1 MTEPSTRAKIAVFV
15 SGGGSNLQALI
26 DASKSGML
34 HGEIVLVIS
43 NTSKAYGLVRAEK
56 ENINTFV
63 YKVKNYDSPDLAS
76 DDLFSQLRKHDVEY
90 IALAGYLKLLP
101 QNIVKA
107 FKGKII
113 NIHPALL
120 PKYGGKG
127 MYGMNVHKAVFQ
139 SSSKVSGPT
148 VHFVDEYYDTGG
160 IIAQQCVDISSVNSP
175 EEIAEKVLKEEHK
188 ILPYV
193 IKKIIEGKV
202 IRTDNRVVVLE

>member
-1 MTEPSTRAKIAVFV
+1 MHILNLAVFV
-15 SGGGSNLQALI
+15 SGRGSNLKAILENEDLKNIITIVAVISDKQNCAAFDIAKENNITTFYIGNKEGNISFEKLVSWMKI
-26 DASKSGML
+26 NSVEL
-34 HGEIVLVIS
+34 IVL
-43 NTSKAYGLVRAEK
+43 
-56 ENINTFV
+56 
-63 YKVKNYDSPDLAS
+63 
-76 DDLFSQLRKHDVEY
+76 
-90 IALAGYLKLLP
+90 AGFLKLIP
-101 QNIVKA
+101 SYFVGEFRN
-107 FKGKII
+107 KII

-120 PKYGGKG
+120 PSFGGKG

>member
-1 MTEPSTRAKIAVFV
+1 MLNLAVFV
-15 SGGGSNLQALI
+15 SGRGSNLKAILENEDLKNIITIVAVISDKQNCAAFDIAKENNITTFYIGNKEGNISFEKLVSWMKI
-26 DASKSGML
+26 NSVEL
-34 HGEIVLVIS
+34 IVL
-43 NTSKAYGLVRAEK
+43 
-56 ENINTFV
+56 
-63 YKVKNYDSPDLAS
+63 
-76 DDLFSQLRKHDVEY
+76 
-90 IALAGYLKLLP
+90 AGFLKLIP
-101 QNIVKA
+101 SYFVGEFRN
-107 FKGKII
+107 KII

-120 PKYGGKG
+120 PSFGGKG

>member
-1 MTEPSTRAKIAVFV
+1 MNLAVFV
-15 SGGGSNLQALI
+15 SGRGSNLKAILENEDLKNIITVVAVISDKQNCAAFDIAKENNITTFYIGNKECNISFEKLVSWMKI
-26 DASKSGML
+26 NSVEL
-34 HGEIVLVIS
+34 IVL
-43 NTSKAYGLVRAEK
+43 
-56 ENINTFV
+56 
-63 YKVKNYDSPDLAS
+63 
-76 DDLFSQLRKHDVEY
+76 
-90 IALAGYLKLLP
+90 AGFLKLIP
-101 QNIVKA
+101 SYFVGEFRN
-107 FKGKII
+107 KII

-120 PKYGGKG
+120 PSFGGKG

>member
-1 MTEPSTRAKIAVFV
+1 LNLAVFV
-15 SGGGSNLQALI
+15 SGRGSNLKAVLENEDLKNIINIVAVISDKQNCAAFGIAKENNITTFYIGNKEGNISFEKL
-26 DASKSGML
+26 ASWMKINSVEL
-34 HGEIVLVIS
+34 IVL
-43 NTSKAYGLVRAEK
+43 
-56 ENINTFV
+56 
-63 YKVKNYDSPDLAS
+63 
-76 DDLFSQLRKHDVEY
+76 
-90 IALAGYLKLLP
+90 AGFLKLIP
-101 QNIVKA
+101 SYFVSEFRN
-107 FKGKII
+107 KII

-120 PKYGGKG
+120 PSFGGKG

-148 VHFVDEYYDTGG
+148 VHFVDEYYDAGG

-193 IKKIIEGKV
+193 IKKIVEGKV